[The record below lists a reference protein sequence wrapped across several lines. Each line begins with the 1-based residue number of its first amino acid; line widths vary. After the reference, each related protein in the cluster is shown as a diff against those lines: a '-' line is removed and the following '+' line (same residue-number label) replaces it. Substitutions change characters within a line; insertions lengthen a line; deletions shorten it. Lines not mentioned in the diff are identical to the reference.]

1 MATNGDS
8 VEAALIRKRR
18 PDFHPLLI
26 GLHWPSLPWG
36 NQTTEAQSSEQEV
49 VERLA
54 ADYADRHSD
63 MEEAR
68 QAPKDCLVSIF
79 TEHIKKIMPW
89 TGLI

>member
-8 VEAALIRKRR
+8 VDAALIRKRR

-36 NQTTEAQSSEQEV
+36 NETTEARSSEQEV

-54 ADYADRHSD
+54 DDDADRLSD

-68 QAPKDCLVSIF
+68 QACKDCLVSIF
-79 TEHIKKIMPW
+79 TGHLNKIVPW